1 MNAPSIRPCR
11 EAARHCG
18 AQRRTSFAA
27 QSAAPSLRRAAAL
40 VIAASAALAT
50 ASATAAP
57 PPRFE
62 FDADG
67 SFALFQVSDIQDQGK
82 LSQRSADVLRAALA
96 AAKPRLVVLT
106 GDNVNTASNR
116 RDAFAGAMEPVIK
129 IFEEFRTPFCV
140 TFGNHDSERA
150 GDDFLTR
157 QEQYDWLKQR
167 GGELFVDHDVP
178 ELTGVGSGMIELFVP
193 GAEKPSVRLFPMD
206 SGDYSSG
213 GYDGCHADQIAWY
226 ERVAADGVPHL
237 WFQHIIVPDAN
248 DTGLFRAAKEGEKG
262 VRMRVRGE
270 DVQAVPADGVLG
282 ELKEHTCPPGWG
294 AYRDKEHTVEGR
306 TLYDAWRANGHLV
319 GAYFGHDHM
328 NTFDGVDENG
338 IRLGATK
345 ALTVHSY
352 NDGDP
357 GLRLFVVHPDGSF
370 ETEHA
375 TEKHPFPVPAD
386 GRPYRPAAPQPLP
399 RAVPAEPAAPDPFPP
414 LASFAPAAPD
424 KGGLFRPG
432 LLEELR
438 GFRRVVPGPVQALAN
453 KNGVVA
459 EPENPLA
466 LKLPADGE
474 VFPVIVDRTPA
485 DAAQWSRFA
494 RSWESGDLYRYRG
507 QVFATKDG
515 DVRFGERM
523 WDFTTVKLDGRT
535 VFESREFKTADC
547 SDAIPVKAG
556 WHEIEIVFENENGR
570 AGAAWPDY
578 VDKGVPT
585 GPGFG
590 LAKDASKASTDPA
603 DYTFPADIGF
613 FGNVFRV
620 PVEGSFVR
628 VISATKRDDGDIDL
642 ALAWT
647 DLPSGGLK
655 SPIVLAGPTDG
666 GTTTDGWIVH
676 RDLGNFPAGS
686 GETNLVVRM
695 DKQPVSFLRVKSVI
709 CEDPFKHR
717 MDGTLFEWSPAIPV
731 K

>member
-11 EAARHCG
+11 EAARH
-18 AQRRTSFAA
+18 
-27 QSAAPSLRRAAAL
+27 SAATPPPFICRAAAL
-40 VIAASAALAT
+40 FIAAAALAT

-67 SFALFQVSDIQDQGK
+67 SFAFFQVSDIQDQGK
-82 LSQRSADVLRAALA
+82 LSDRSAAVLRAALA
-96 AAKPRLVVLT
+96 AAKPRLVILT

-116 RDAFAGAMEPVIK
+116 RDAFAGAMEPVVR
-129 IFEEFRTPFCV
+129 IFEEFGTPFCV
-140 TFGNHDSERA
+140 TFGNHDSERK

-167 GGELFVDHDVP
+167 GGKLFVDHDVP

-262 VRMRVRGE
+262 IKMRVRGE
-270 DVQAVPADGVLG
+270 DVQAVPAEGVLG

-386 GRPYRPAAPQPLP
+386 GKPYRPAKCPLP
-399 RAVPAEPAAPDPFPP
+399 RVAPPVVDPFPP

-453 KNGVVA
+453 KNGIVA
-459 EPENPLA
+459 EPENPFFGNGMHSI
-466 LKLPADGE
+466 GE
-474 VFPVIVDRTPA
+474 VFPVMVDREPVEA
-485 DAAQWSRFA
+485 SRWAHLA
-494 RSWESGDLYRYRG
+494 RPWESGDLYRYRG
-507 QVFATKDG
+507 QVFAAKDG
-515 DVRFGERM
+515 DVRFGEKM
-523 WDFTTVKLDGRT
+523 WDFTTVKLDGKT
-535 VFESREFKTADC
+535 VFENRVYETADC

-556 WHEIEIVFENENGR
+556 WHEIEIVFENEKGR

-590 LAKDASKASTDPA
+590 IAKDASKASTDPA
-603 DYTFPADIGF
+603 DYTFPADIGDGAF
-613 FGNVFRV
+613 FRV
-620 PVEGSFVR
+620 PVEGEPIR
-628 VISATKRDDGDIDL
+628 VTGARRNGDGSVQIDL
-642 ALAWT
+642 AFEN
-647 DLPSGGLK
+647 LPSDAAFEAVFAEDDPGTSSVATTGAPPRQTVELK
-655 SPIVLAGPTDG
+655 TVPACENG
-666 GTTTDGWIVH
+666 GTSLVAKPMPQM
-676 RDLGNFPAGS
+676 PAS
-686 GETNLVVRM
+686 VLRLRAVMPDANLVWWSDV
-695 DKQPVSFLRVKSVI
+695 LR
-709 CEDPFKHR
+709 P
-717 MDGTLFEWSPAIPV
+717 
-731 K
+731 

>member
-1 MNAPSIRPCR
+1 MSTPSIRPCR
-11 EAARHCG
+11 EAARHSAATPPPFICG
-18 AQRRTSFAA
+18 A
-27 QSAAPSLRRAAAL
+27 AAPVIRGGAAPFIRRAAAL
-40 VIAASAALAT
+40 VVAAAAALAT

-67 SFALFQVSDIQDQGK
+67 SFAFFQVSDIQDQGK
-82 LSQRSADVLRAALA
+82 LSERSAAVLRAALA
-96 AAKPRLVVLT
+96 AAKPRLVILT

-116 RDAFAGAMEPVIK
+116 RDAFAGAMEPVAK
-129 IFEEFRTPFCV
+129 IFEEFGTPFCV

-167 GGELFVDHDVP
+167 GGKLFVDHDVP
-178 ELTGVGSGMIELFVP
+178 ELTGVGSGCIELFVP
-193 GAEKPSVRLFPMD
+193 GAKKPSVRLFPMD

-248 DTGLFRAAKEGEKG
+248 DTGLFRAEKEGEKG
-262 VRMRVRGE
+262 IEMRVRGE
-270 DVQAVPADGVLG
+270 KVHAVPAEGVLG

-294 AYRDKEHTVEGR
+294 AYRDKEHTVDGR

-375 TEKHPFPVPAD
+375 TEKKPFPVPAD
-386 GRPYRPAAPQPLP
+386 GKPYRPAAPQPLP
-399 RAVPAEPAAPDPFPP
+399 RAVPAEPVAPDPFPP
-414 LASFAPAAPD
+414 LASFALPKID
-424 KGGLFRPG
+424 KGGLYRPG
-432 LLEELR
+432 LLEDLR

-459 EPENPLA
+459 APEC
-466 LKLPADGE
+466 DGRYDIAE
-474 VFPVIVDRTPA
+474 GTTFIM
-485 DAAQWSRFA
+485 SRFGDSSAA
-494 RSWESGDLYRYRG
+494 RTWESGDLYRYRG
-507 QVFATKDG
+507 QVFAAADG
-515 DVRFGERM
+515 VWRFAERM
-523 WDFTTVKLDGRT
+523 FDFTTVKLDGKV
-535 VFESREFKTADC
+535 VFESREWKTADC

-590 LAKDASKASTDPA
+590 MHVGDGDASTDPA
-603 DYTFPADIGF
+603 DFFFPEDLGTGDA
-613 FGNVFRV
+613 FRV
-620 PVEGSFVR
+620 PVEGAPIRVTAVR
-628 VISATKRDDGDIDL
+628 ENQGAEVDIEYDELPAEAEITGIFQVGGDKLFSPSAVET
-642 ALAWT
+642 
-647 DLPSGGLK
+647 P
-655 SPIVLAGPTDG
+655 V
-666 GTTTDGWIVH
+666 GTI
-676 RDLGNFPAGS
+676 PAGKKGNQTIS
-686 GETNLVVRM
+686 FANKLKINSFRLRATMPGANLVWWSDV
-695 DKQPVSFLRVKSVI
+695 LR
-709 CEDPFKHR
+709 P
-717 MDGTLFEWSPAIPV
+717 
-731 K
+731 

>member
-1 MNAPSIRPCR
+1 MKHTLLRPCR
-11 EAARHCG
+11 EAARHSAATPPPFICG
-18 AQRRTSFAA
+18 A
-27 QSAAPSLRRAAAL
+27 AAPIIRGGAAPFIRRAAAL
-40 VIAASAALAT
+40 VIAAAALAT

-116 RDAFAGAMEPVIK
+116 RDAFAGAMEPVVK

-140 TFGNHDSERA
+140 TFGNHDSERT
-150 GDDFLTR
+150 GEGFLTR

-178 ELTGVGSGMIELFVP
+178 ELTGVGSGCIELFVP

-206 SGDYSSG
+206 SGSYSSG

-386 GRPYRPAAPQPLP
+386 GKPYRPAKRPLP
-399 RAVPAEPAAPDPFPP
+399 RVAPPVVDPFPP

-424 KGGLFRPG
+424 KGGLYRPG

-438 GFRRVVPGPVQALAN
+438 GNRRVVPGPVQALAN

-459 EPENPLA
+459 PPEC
-466 LKLPADGE
+466 DGRYDIAE
-474 VFPVIVDRTPA
+474 GTTFIM
-485 DAAQWSRFA
+485 SRFGDSSA
-494 RSWESGDLYRYRG
+494 AHPWESGDIYRYRG
-507 QVFATKDG
+507 QVFAAADG
-515 DVRFGERM
+515 VWRFGEKM
-523 WDFTTVKLDGRT
+523 WDFTTVRLDGKT
-535 VFESREFKTADC
+535 VFESRVYETADC
-547 SDAIPVKAG
+547 SDVIPVKAG
-556 WHEIEIVFENENGR
+556 WHEIEIVFENEKGR

-590 LAKDASKASTDPA
+590 MRVGDGDASTDPA
-603 DYTFPADIGF
+603 DFFFPEDLGYGDA
-613 FGNVFRV
+613 FRV

-628 VISATKRDDGDIDL
+628 VVSATKRDDGDIDL

-647 DLPSGGLK
+647 DLPANGIK

-676 RDLGNFPAGS
+676 RGLGNFPAGS

-695 DKQPVSFLRVKSVI
+695 DKQPVSFLRVKSIV
-709 CEDPFKHR
+709 CEDPFNHR
-717 MDGTLFEWSPAIPV
+717 MDGTLIEWSPAIPV

>member
-27 QSAAPSLRRAAAL
+27 PSAAPSLRRAAAL
-40 VIAASAALAT
+40 VVAAAAALAT

-82 LSQRSADVLRAALA
+82 LSDRSAAVLRAALA

-116 RDAFAGAMEPVIK
+116 RDAFAGAMEPVVK

-140 TFGNHDSERA
+140 TFGNHDSERT

-178 ELTGVGSGMIELFVP
+178 ELTGVGSGCIELFVP

-206 SGDYSSG
+206 SGAYSSG

-248 DTGLFRAAKEGEKG
+248 DTGLFRAAKEDEKG

-386 GRPYRPAAPQPLP
+386 GKPYRPAAPQPLP
-399 RAVPAEPAAPDPFPP
+399 HAVSAESAAPDPFPP

-459 EPENPLA
+459 EPENPLS
-466 LKLPADGE
+466 LYGLHSFGE

-485 DAAQWSRFA
+485 EAALWSRFA
-494 RSWESGDLYRYRG
+494 RSWESGDIYRYRG
-507 QVFATKDG
+507 QVFAAKDG

-590 LAKDASKASTDPA
+590 LAKDASKASTDPV
-603 DYTFPADIGF
+603 DYTFPADIGR
-613 FGNVFRV
+613 GDLFRV
-620 PVEGSFVR
+620 PVEGEPIRVTAVR
-628 VISATKRDDGDIDL
+628 ENQGAEVDIEYDELPAEAKITIFARTDFGEDKREGATI
-642 ALAWT
+642 
-647 DLPSGGLK
+647 
-655 SPIVLAGPTDG
+655 
-666 GTTTDGWIVH
+666 
-676 RDLGNFPAGS
+676 PAGKKGKMTIS
-686 GETNLVVRM
+686 YVYKLKVYSVRLRATMPNANLVWWSDV
-695 DKQPVSFLRVKSVI
+695 LR
-709 CEDPFKHR
+709 P
-717 MDGTLFEWSPAIPV
+717 
-731 K
+731 

>member
-40 VIAASAALAT
+40 VVAAAAALAT

-140 TFGNHDSERA
+140 TFGNHDSERT

-178 ELTGVGSGMIELFVP
+178 ELTGVGSGCIELFVP

-270 DVQAVPADGVLG
+270 DVQAVPAEGVLG

-375 TEKHPFPVPAD
+375 TEKKPFPVPAD
-386 GRPYRPAAPQPLP
+386 GKPYRPAAPQPLP

-459 EPENPLA
+459 EPENPLS
-466 LKLPADGE
+466 LYGLHSFGE

-485 DAAQWSRFA
+485 EAALWSRFA
-494 RSWESGDLYRYRG
+494 RSWESGDIYRYRG
-507 QVFATKDG
+507 QVFAAKDG

-556 WHEIEIVFENENGR
+556 WHEIEIVFENEKGR

-603 DYTFPADIGF
+603 DYTFPADIGD
-613 FGNVFRV
+613 GSVFRV
-620 PVEGSFVR
+620 PVEGAPIRVTGVR
-628 VISATKRDDGDIDL
+628 ENQGAEVDIEYDELPAEAKITIFARTDFGEGKQEGATI
-642 ALAWT
+642 
-647 DLPSGGLK
+647 
-655 SPIVLAGPTDG
+655 
-666 GTTTDGWIVH
+666 
-676 RDLGNFPAGS
+676 PAGKKGKMTIS
-686 GETNLVVRM
+686 YVYKLKVYSVRLCATMPGANLVWWSDV
-695 DKQPVSFLRVKSVI
+695 LR
-709 CEDPFKHR
+709 P
-717 MDGTLFEWSPAIPV
+717 
-731 K
+731 

>member
-1 MNAPSIRPCR
+1 MSTSAI
-11 EAARHCG
+11 RHCG

-40 VIAASAALAT
+40 VVAAAAALAT

-116 RDAFAGAMEPVIK
+116 RDAFAGAMEPVVK

-178 ELTGVGSGMIELFVP
+178 ELTGVGSGCVELFVP

-262 VRMRVRGE
+262 IKMRVRGE

-386 GRPYRPAAPQPLP
+386 GKPYRPAAPQPLP
-399 RAVPAEPAAPDPFPP
+399 RAVSAESAAPDPFPP
-414 LASFAPAAPD
+414 LSSFAPAAPD
-424 KGGLFRPG
+424 KGGLYRPG

-459 EPENPLA
+459 APENPFFGNGMHSI
-466 LKLPADGE
+466 GE
-474 VFPVIVDRTPA
+474 VFPVMVDREPVEA
-485 DAAQWSRFA
+485 SEWSHLA
-494 RSWESGDLYRYRG
+494 RPWESGDLYRYRG
-507 QVFATKDG
+507 QVFAAKDG
-515 DVRFGERM
+515 DVRFGEKM
-523 WDFTTVKLDGRT
+523 WDFTTVRLDGKT
-535 VFESREFKTADC
+535 VFESRVYETADC
-547 SDAIPVKAG
+547 SDAIPVTKG
-556 WHEIEIVFENENGR
+556 WHEIEIVFENEKGR

-590 LAKDASKASTDPA
+590 FAKDASKASTDPA
-603 DYTFPADIGF
+603 DYTFPADIGD
-613 FGNVFRV
+613 GSVFRV

-628 VISATKRDDGDIDL
+628 VVSATKRDDGDIDL

-647 DLPSGGLK
+647 DLPANGIK

-676 RDLGNFPAGS
+676 RGLGNFPAGS

>member
-1 MNAPSIRPCR
+1 MYTNVNAEPFI
-11 EAARHCG
+11 
-18 AQRRTSFAA
+18 RRT
-27 QSAAPSLRRAAAL
+27 AAL
-40 VIAASAALAT
+40 VVAAAAALAT
-50 ASATAAP
+50 ASGA
-57 PPRFE
+57 PPRFD

-116 RDAFAGAMEPVIK
+116 RDAFAGAMEPVVK

-140 TFGNHDSERA
+140 TFGNHDSERT

-178 ELTGVGSGMIELFVP
+178 ELTGVGSGCIELFVP

-262 VRMRVRGE
+262 IKMRVRGE
-270 DVQAVPADGVLG
+270 DVQAVPAEGVLG

-294 AYRDKEHTVEGR
+294 AYRDKEHTVGGR
-306 TLYDAWRANGHLV
+306 TLYDAWRANGHLL

-386 GRPYRPAAPQPLP
+386 GTPYRPAAPQPLP
-399 RAVPAEPAAPDPFPP
+399 RAVSAESAAPDPFPP

-453 KNGVVA
+453 KNGVVERNLDDSRSHA
-459 EPENPLA
+459 F
-466 LKLPADGE
+466 GE
-474 VFPVIVDRTPA
+474 VFPVAVDIDIA
-485 DAAQWSRFA
+485 DAGQWSHLA
-494 RSWESGDLYRYRG
+494 RPWESGDVYRYRG
-507 QVFATKDG
+507 QVFAAKDG

-590 LAKDASKASTDPA
+590 IAKDASKASTDPA
-603 DYTFPADIGF
+603 DYTFPADIGD
-613 FGNVFRV
+613 GSVFRV
-620 PVEGSFVR
+620 PVEGAPIRVTAVR
-628 VISATKRDDGDIDL
+628 ENQGAEVDIEFDELPAEAEITIFARTDFGEGKQEGATI
-642 ALAWT
+642 
-647 DLPSGGLK
+647 
-655 SPIVLAGPTDG
+655 
-666 GTTTDGWIVH
+666 
-676 RDLGNFPAGS
+676 PAGKKGKMTIS
-686 GETNLVVRM
+686 YVYKLKVYSVRLRATMPDANLVWWSDV
-695 DKQPVSFLRVKSVI
+695 LR
-709 CEDPFKHR
+709 P
-717 MDGTLFEWSPAIPV
+717 
-731 K
+731 

>member
-1 MNAPSIRPCR
+1 MPSSRSVR
-11 EAARHCG
+11 
-18 AQRRTSFAA
+18 
-27 QSAAPSLRRAAAL
+27 
-40 VIAASAALAT
+40 
-50 ASATAAP
+50 AAP
-57 PPRFE
+57 PRFD

-67 SFALFQVSDIQDQGK
+67 SFAFFQVSDIQDQGK
-82 LSQRSADVLRAALA
+82 LSDRSAAVLRAALA
-96 AAKPRLVVLT
+96 AAKPRLVILT

-116 RDAFAGAMEPVIK
+116 RDAFAGAMEPVVK
-129 IFEEFRTPFCV
+129 IFEEFSVPFCV
-140 TFGNHDSERA
+140 TFGNHDSERK

-157 QEQYDWLKQR
+157 QEQYDWLKER
-167 GGELFVDHDVP
+167 GGKLFVDHDVP

-294 AYRDKEHTVEGR
+294 AYRDKEHTVDGR

-386 GRPYRPAAPQPLP
+386 GTPYRPAAPQPLP
-399 RAVPAEPAAPDPFPP
+399 RAVSAESAAPDPFPP

-459 EPENPLA
+459 EPENA
-466 LKLPADGE
+466 LSLNGLHSVGE

-485 DAAQWSRFA
+485 EAAQWSRFA
-494 RSWESGDLYRYRG
+494 RSWESGDIYRYRG
-507 QVFATKDG
+507 QVLARNDG
-515 DVRFGERM
+515 VVRFGEKM
-523 WDFTTVKLDGRT
+523 WDFTTVKLDGKT
-535 VFESREFKTADC
+535 VFESRVYETADC
-547 SDAIPVKAG
+547 SEAIPVKAG

-570 AGAAWPDY
+570 AGAAWPEY

-603 DYTFPADIGF
+603 DYTFPADIGD
-613 FGNVFRV
+613 GSLFRV
-620 PVEGSFVR
+620 PVEGAPIRVTGVR
-628 VISATKRDDGDIDL
+628 ENQGSEVDIEYDELPAEAKITIFARTDFGEGKQEGATI
-642 ALAWT
+642 
-647 DLPSGGLK
+647 
-655 SPIVLAGPTDG
+655 
-666 GTTTDGWIVH
+666 
-676 RDLGNFPAGS
+676 PAGEKGKMTIS
-686 GETNLVVRM
+686 YVYKLKVYSVRLRAIMPGANLVWWSDV
-695 DKQPVSFLRVKSVI
+695 LR
-709 CEDPFKHR
+709 P
-717 MDGTLFEWSPAIPV
+717 
-731 K
+731 

>member
-11 EAARHCG
+11 EAARHSAATPPPFICG
-18 AQRRTSFAA
+18 EAA
-27 QSAAPSLRRAAAL
+27 PFIRGSAAPFIRRAAAL
-40 VIAASAALAT
+40 VLAAAALAT

-116 RDAFAGAMEPVIK
+116 RDAFAGAMEPVVK
-129 IFEEFRTPFCV
+129 IFEEFHTPFCV
-140 TFGNHDSERA
+140 TFGNHDSERT

-157 QEQYDWLKQR
+157 QEQYDWLKAR

-178 ELTGVGSGMIELFVP
+178 ELTGVGSGCIELFVP

-206 SGDYSSG
+206 SGSYSSG

-262 VRMRVRGE
+262 VKMRVRGE
-270 DVQAVPADGVLG
+270 EVQAVPAEGVLG

-386 GRPYRPAAPQPLP
+386 GKPYRPAKRPLP

-453 KNGVVA
+453 KNGA
-459 EPENPLA
+459 F
-466 LKLPADGE
+466 ADS
-474 VFPVIVDRTPA
+474 
-485 DAAQWSRFA
+485 AAHA
-494 RSWESGDLYRYRG
+494 WESGDIYRYRG
-507 QVFATKDG
+507 QILAANDAVIC
-515 DVRFGERM
+515 FGERM
-523 WDFTTVKLDGRT
+523 YDFTTVRLDGKT
-535 VFESREFKTADC
+535 VFESRVYQTADF

-570 AGAAWPDY
+570 AGAAWPEY
-578 VDKGVPT
+578 IDKGVPT

-590 LAKDASKASTDPA
+590 IADVPENGDASTNPE
-603 DYTFPADIGF
+603 DYEYPEDDGAGF
-613 FGNVFRV
+613 VFRV
-620 PVEGSFVR
+620 PVEGEPIRVKGVR
-628 VISATKRDDGDIDL
+628 RDGGSVQIDL
-642 ALAWT
+642 AFENLPADAAFFALVDETDAGAWGFIPGKT
-647 DLPSGGLK
+647 VSL
-655 SPIVLAGPTDG
+655 
-666 GTTTDGWIVH
+666 GTV
-676 RDLGNFPAGS
+676 PAG
-686 GETNLVVRM
+686 ETGNKTLTANPKGQPADTLRVYARMPNANLVWWSDV
-695 DKQPVSFLRVKSVI
+695 LR
-709 CEDPFKHR
+709 P
-717 MDGTLFEWSPAIPV
+717 
-731 K
+731 

>member
-11 EAARHCG
+11 DAARHSAATPPPFICG
-18 AQRRTSFAA
+18 A
-27 QSAAPSLRRAAAL
+27 AAPVIRGGAAPFIRRAAAL
-40 VIAASAALAT
+40 VVAAAAALAT

-96 AAKPRLVVLT
+96 AARPRLVVLT

-116 RDAFAGAMEPVIK
+116 RDAFAGAMEPVVK
-129 IFEEFRTPFCV
+129 IFEEFSVPFCV
-140 TFGNHDSERA
+140 TFGNHDSERK

-157 QEQYDWLKQR
+157 QEQYDWLKER
-167 GGELFVDHDVP
+167 GGKLFVDHDVP

-193 GAEKPSVRLFPMD
+193 GAKKPSVRLFPMD

-248 DTGLFRAAKEGEKG
+248 DTGLFRAAKEGESG
-262 VRMRVRGE
+262 PDMSVRGQR
-270 DVQAVPADGVLG
+270 VKAVPADGVLG
-282 ELKEHTCPPGWG
+282 EIKEHTCPPGWG
-294 AYRDKEHTVEGR
+294 AYRDKEHTVDGR
-306 TLYDAWRANGHLV
+306 TLYEAWRANGHMV

-375 TEKHPFPVPAD
+375 TEKNPFPVPE
-386 GRPYRPAAPQPLP
+386 GGKPYRPAAPQPLP
-399 RAVPAEPAAPDPFPP
+399 RVAAAAAAAPDPFPP

-424 KGGLFRPG
+424 KGGLYRPG

-438 GFRRVVPGPVQALAN
+438 GFRRVVPGPVQALSN
-453 KNGVVA
+453 KNGICGGGR
-459 EPENPLA
+459 P
-466 LKLPADGE
+466 
-474 VFPVIVDRTPA
+474 
-485 DAAQWSRFA
+485 
-494 RSWESGDLYRYRG
+494 WESGDLYRYRG
-507 QVFATKDG
+507 QLFAPDDG
-515 DVRFGERM
+515 TVRFGERM
-523 WDFTTVKLDGRT
+523 FDFTTVKLDGKI
-535 VFESREFKTADC
+535 VFESRVYQTADC
-547 SDAIPVKAG
+547 SDPIAVKAG

-570 AGAAWPDY
+570 AGAAWPEY
-578 VDKGVPT
+578 NDKGPPT

-590 LAKDASKASTDPA
+590 IRTDGGPASTNPD
-603 DYTFPADIGF
+603 DFEWVEDGGNGF
-613 FGNVFRV
+613 TFRV
-620 PVEGSFVR
+620 PVEGTPIRVTGVRRNGDGSVQVDLDFDNLPAEAKLFASFGADDPGTVFLFDNGPLVPFGAIAAGKEGKTSLSADPKGQPANALRVYVR
-628 VISATKRDDGDIDL
+628 MPEA
-642 ALAWT
+642 
-647 DLPSGGLK
+647 
-655 SPIVLAGPTDG
+655 
-666 GTTTDGWIVH
+666 
-676 RDLGNFPAGS
+676 
-686 GETNLVVRM
+686 NLVWWSDV
-695 DKQPVSFLRVKSVI
+695 LR
-709 CEDPFKHR
+709 P
-717 MDGTLFEWSPAIPV
+717 
-731 K
+731 

>member
-11 EAARHCG
+11 EAARHSAATPPPFICG
-18 AQRRTSFAA
+18 A
-27 QSAAPSLRRAAAL
+27 AAPVIRGGAAPFIRRAAAL
-40 VIAASAALAT
+40 VIAAAALAT

-140 TFGNHDSERA
+140 TFGNHDSERT

-178 ELTGVGSGMIELFVP
+178 ELTGVGSGCIELFVP

-206 SGDYSSG
+206 SGAYSSG

-270 DVQAVPADGVLG
+270 DVQAVPAEGVLG

-375 TEKHPFPVPAD
+375 TEKKPFPVPAD
-386 GRPYRPAAPQPLP
+386 GKPYRPAAPQPLP

-432 LLEELR
+432 LLEDLR

-459 EPENPLA
+459 EPENPLS
-466 LKLPADGE
+466 LYGLHSFGE

-485 DAAQWSRFA
+485 EAALWSRFA
-494 RSWESGDLYRYRG
+494 RSWESGDIYRYRG
-507 QVFATKDG
+507 QVFAAKDG

-556 WHEIEIVFENENGR
+556 WHEIEIVFENEKGR

-603 DYTFPADIGF
+603 DYTFPADIGD
-613 FGNVFRV
+613 GSVFRV
-620 PVEGSFVR
+620 PVEGAPIRVTGVR
-628 VISATKRDDGDIDL
+628 ENQGAEVDIEYDELPAEAKITIFARTDFGEGKQEGATI
-642 ALAWT
+642 
-647 DLPSGGLK
+647 
-655 SPIVLAGPTDG
+655 
-666 GTTTDGWIVH
+666 
-676 RDLGNFPAGS
+676 PAGKKGKMTIS
-686 GETNLVVRM
+686 YVYKLKVYSVRLCATMPGANLVWWSDV
-695 DKQPVSFLRVKSVI
+695 LR
-709 CEDPFKHR
+709 P
-717 MDGTLFEWSPAIPV
+717 
-731 K
+731 

>member
-1 MNAPSIRPCR
+1 M
-11 EAARHCG
+11 
-18 AQRRTSFAA
+18 
-27 QSAAPSLRRAAAL
+27 RAMKRL
-40 VIAASAALAT
+40 LSAALA
-50 ASATAAP
+50 AALLPAVAGCATAATDASRP
-57 PPRFE
+57 APRFD

-67 SFALFQVSDIQDQGK
+67 SFAFFQVSDIQDQGK
-82 LSQRSADVLRAALA
+82 LSDRSAAVLRAALA
-96 AAKPRLVVLT
+96 AAKPRLVILT

-116 RDAFAGAMEPVIK
+116 RDAFAGAMEPVVK

-140 TFGNHDSERA
+140 TFGNHDSERK

-157 QEQYDWLKQR
+157 QEQYDWLKER
-167 GGELFVDHDVP
+167 GGKLFVDHDVP

-262 VRMRVRGE
+262 VEMRVRGE
-270 DVQAVPADGVLG
+270 DVQAVPAEGVLG

-294 AYRDKEHTVEGR
+294 AYRDKEHTVDGR

-375 TEKHPFPVPAD
+375 TEKQPFPVPAD
-386 GRPYRPAAPQPLP
+386 GKPYRPAAPQPLP
-399 RAVPAEPAAPDPFPP
+399 RAVSAESAAPDPFPP

-453 KNGVVA
+453 KNGVVDESKA
-459 EPENPLA
+459 A
-466 LKLPADGE
+466 LFYVNGE
-474 VFPVIVDRTPA
+474 VRFGDVIPVGIYKIPA
-485 DAAQWSRFA
+485 DAAVWSRLA
-494 RSWESGDLYRYRG
+494 RPWESGDVYRYRG
-507 QVFATKDG
+507 QVFAKKDG
-515 DVRFGERM
+515 DVRFGEKM
-523 WDFTTVKLDGRT
+523 WDFTTVRLDGKT
-535 VFESREFKTADC
+535 VFESRVYETADC
-547 SDAIPVKAG
+547 SDAIPVTKG
-556 WHEIEIVFENENGR
+556 WHEIEIVFENEKGR

-578 VDKGVPT
+578 VDKGVPV

-603 DYTFPADIGF
+603 DFTFPNDIGD
-613 FGNVFRV
+613 GSVFRV
-620 PVEGSFVR
+620 PVEGAPIRVTGVR
-628 VISATKRDDGDIDL
+628 RNGDGTVQIDL
-642 ALAWT
+642 AFENLPADAGLSAVFGESDSADPYRFATDAVSLGTVPACDKGETSLAA
-647 DLPSGGLK
+647 DPEG
-655 SPIVLAGPTDG
+655 
-666 GTTTDGWIVH
+666 
-676 RDLGNFPAGS
+676 RPAAALRVYARMS
-686 GETNLVVRM
+686 DTNLVWWSDV
-695 DKQPVSFLRVKSVI
+695 LR
-709 CEDPFKHR
+709 P
-717 MDGTLFEWSPAIPV
+717 
-731 K
+731 

>member
-1 MNAPSIRPCR
+1 MNTPAI
-11 EAARHCG
+11 RHCG
-18 AQRRTSFAA
+18 AQRRPSFAA

-40 VIAASAALAT
+40 VIAAAALST
-50 ASATAAP
+50 ASVAAAA
-57 PPRFE
+57 PRFE

-67 SFALFQVSDIQDQGK
+67 SFAFFQVSDIQDQGK
-82 LSQRSADVLRAALA
+82 LSDRSAAVLRAALA
-96 AAKPRLVVLT
+96 AAKPKLVILT

-116 RDAFAGAMEPVIK
+116 RDAFAGAMEPVIR
-129 IFEEFRTPFCV
+129 IFEEFGTSFCV
-140 TFGNHDSERA
+140 TFGNHDSERK

-157 QEQYDWLKQR
+157 QEQYDWLKAR
-167 GGELFVDHDVP
+167 GGKLFVDHDVP
-178 ELTGVGSGMIELFVP
+178 ELTGVGSGMVELFVP

-262 VRMRVRGE
+262 IKMRVRGE
-270 DVQAVPADGVLG
+270 EVQAVPAEGVLG
-282 ELKEHTCPPGWG
+282 VLKEHTCPPGWG
-294 AYRDKEHTVEGR
+294 AYRDKEHTAEGR
-306 TLYDAWRANGHLV
+306 TLYEAWRVNGRMV

-345 ALTVHSY
+345 ALTVKSY

-357 GLRLFVVHPDGSF
+357 GLRLIVVHPDGSF

-375 TEKHPFPVPAD
+375 TEKHPFPVPE
-386 GRPYRPAAPQPLP
+386 GGKPYRPAAPQPLP
-399 RAVPAEPAAPDPFPP
+399 RVASAAPAAADPFPP

-424 KGGLFRPG
+424 KGGLYRPG

-438 GFRRVVPGPVQALAN
+438 GFRRYVPGPVQALSN
-453 KNGVVA
+453 KNGVVPS
-459 EPENPLA
+459 PECIGRCEI
-466 LKLPADGE
+466 ADGTQ
-474 VFPVIVDRTPA
+474 FFLARYVDSS
-485 DAAQWSRFA
+485 AARP
-494 RSWESGDLYRYRG
+494 WESGDLYRYRG
-507 QVFATKDG
+507 QVFAASNC
-515 DVRFGERM
+515 VWRFAERM
-523 WDFTTVKLDGRT
+523 YDFTTVKLDGRT
-535 VFESREFKTADC
+535 VFESRVYQTADC
-547 SDAIPVKAG
+547 SDAIPVKGG

-570 AGAAWPDY
+570 AGAAWPEY

-590 LAKDASKASTDPA
+590 MRVGDGDASTNPEDFF
-603 DYTFPADIGF
+603 FPEDIGD
-613 FGNVFRV
+613 GSGFRV

-628 VISATKRDDGDIDL
+628 VVSATKRDDGDIDL

-647 DLPSGGLK
+647 DLPSGGIK

-666 GTTTDGWIVH
+666 GTETDGWIVH
-676 RDLGNFPAGS
+676 RGLGNFPAGS

-695 DKQPVSFLRVKSVI
+695 DKQPVSFLRVKSIV
-709 CEDPFKHR
+709 CEDPFNHR
-717 MDGTLFEWSPAIPV
+717 MDGTLIEWSPAVPV
-731 K
+731 Q

>member
-11 EAARHCG
+11 EAARH
-18 AQRRTSFAA
+18 
-27 QSAAPSLRRAAAL
+27 SAATPPPFICRAAAPFICGGAAPFIRRAAAL
-40 VIAASAALAT
+40 FIAAAALAT

-57 PPRFE
+57 PPRFD

-67 SFALFQVSDIQDQGK
+67 SFAFFQVSDIQDQGK
-82 LSQRSADVLRAALA
+82 LSERSAAVLRAALA
-96 AAKPRLVVLT
+96 AAKPRLVILT

-116 RDAFAGAMEPVIK
+116 RDAFAGAMEPVVK

-140 TFGNHDSERA
+140 TFGNHDSERK

-167 GGELFVDHDVP
+167 GGKLFVDHDVP

-193 GAEKPSVRLFPMD
+193 GAKKPSVRLFPMD

-248 DTGLFRAAKEGEKG
+248 DTGLFRAEKEGEKG
-262 VRMRVRGE
+262 IEMRVRGE
-270 DVQAVPADGVLG
+270 KVQAVPADGVLG
-282 ELKEHTCPPGWG
+282 ALKEHTCPPGWG
-294 AYRDKEHTVEGR
+294 AYRDKEHTVDGR
-306 TLYDAWRANGHLV
+306 TLYEAWRANGHMV

-375 TEKHPFPVPAD
+375 TEKKPFPVPAD
-386 GRPYRPAAPQPLP
+386 GKPYRPAAPQPLP
-399 RAVPAEPAAPDPFPP
+399 IAVPAEPVAPDPFPP
-414 LASFAPAAPD
+414 LASFALPKID
-424 KGGLFRPG
+424 KGGLYRPG

-453 KNGVVA
+453 KNGVTDFA
-459 EPENPLA
+459 ETA
-466 LKLPADGE
+466 Q
-474 VFPVIVDRTPA
+474 
-485 DAAQWSRFA
+485 AAKHA
-494 RSWESGDLYRYRG
+494 RPWESGDLYRYRG
-507 QVFATKDG
+507 QVFAASNA
-515 DVRFGERM
+515 VWRFGEKM
-523 WDFTTVKLDGRT
+523 WDFTIVKLDGKN
-535 VFESREFKTADC
+535 VFGSSVYETADC

-556 WHEIEIVFENENGR
+556 WHEIEIVFENEKGR
-570 AGAAWPDY
+570 AGAAWPEY

-590 LAKDASKASTDPA
+590 IAKDASKASTDPA
-603 DYTFPADIGF
+603 DYTFPADIGD
-613 FGNVFRV
+613 GSLFRV
-620 PVEGSFVR
+620 PVEGAPIR
-628 VISATKRDDGDIDL
+628 VTGIRENQGVEVDIEYDELPAEAEITGIFQVGGDKLFSPSAVET
-642 ALAWT
+642 
-647 DLPSGGLK
+647 P
-655 SPIVLAGPTDG
+655 V
-666 GTTTDGWIVH
+666 GTI
-676 RDLGNFPAGS
+676 PAGKKGNQTIS
-686 GETNLVVRM
+686 FANKLKVNSFRLRATMPGANLVWWSDV
-695 DKQPVSFLRVKSVI
+695 LR
-709 CEDPFKHR
+709 P
-717 MDGTLFEWSPAIPV
+717 
-731 K
+731 

>member
-11 EAARHCG
+11 EAARHSAATPPPFICG
-18 AQRRTSFAA
+18 AAAPVIRGGAAPFIRRT
-27 QSAAPSLRRAAAL
+27 AAL
-40 VIAASAALAT
+40 VIAAAALAT

-67 SFALFQVSDIQDQGK
+67 SFAFFQVSDIQDQGK
-82 LSQRSADVLRAALA
+82 LSERSAAVLRAALA
-96 AAKPRLVVLT
+96 AAKPRLVILT

-116 RDAFAGAMEPVIK
+116 RDAFAGAMEPVVK
-129 IFEEFRTPFCV
+129 IFEEFGTPFCV
-140 TFGNHDSERA
+140 TFGNHDSERK

-157 QEQYDWLKQR
+157 QEQYDWLKER
-167 GGELFVDHDVP
+167 GGKLFVDHDVP

-193 GAEKPSVRLFPMD
+193 GAKKPSVRLFPMD

-248 DTGLFRAAKEGEKG
+248 DTGLFRAEKEGEKG
-262 VRMRVRGE
+262 IEMRVRGE
-270 DVQAVPADGVLG
+270 KVQAVPADGVLG
-282 ELKEHTCPPGWG
+282 ALKEHTCPPGWG

-386 GRPYRPAAPQPLP
+386 GKPYRPAAPQPLP
-399 RAVPAEPAAPDPFPP
+399 IAVPAEPVAPDPFPP

-432 LLEELR
+432 L
-438 GFRRVVPGPVQALAN
+438 
-453 KNGVVA
+453 
-459 EPENPLA
+459 
-466 LKLPADGE
+466 
-474 VFPVIVDRTPA
+474 
-485 DAAQWSRFA
+485 
-494 RSWESGDLYRYRG
+494 
-507 QVFATKDG
+507 
-515 DVRFGERM
+515 
-523 WDFTTVKLDGRT
+523 
-535 VFESREFKTADC
+535 C
-547 SDAIPVKAG
+547 
-556 WHEIEIVFENENGR
+556 
-570 AGAAWPDY
+570 
-578 VDKGVPT
+578 
-585 GPGFG
+585 
-590 LAKDASKASTDPA
+590 
-603 DYTFPADIGF
+603 
-613 FGNVFRV
+613 
-620 PVEGSFVR
+620 
-628 VISATKRDDGDIDL
+628 
-642 ALAWT
+642 
-647 DLPSGGLK
+647 
-655 SPIVLAGPTDG
+655 
-666 GTTTDGWIVH
+666 
-676 RDLGNFPAGS
+676 
-686 GETNLVVRM
+686 
-695 DKQPVSFLRVKSVI
+695 VS
-709 CEDPFKHR
+709 
-717 MDGTLFEWSPAIPV
+717 
-731 K
+731 

>member
-27 QSAAPSLRRAAAL
+27 PSAAPSLRRAAAL
-40 VIAASAALAT
+40 VVAAAVALAT

-116 RDAFAGAMEPVIK
+116 RDAFAGAMEPVVK

-140 TFGNHDSERA
+140 TFGNHDSERT

-178 ELTGVGSGMIELFVP
+178 ELTGVGSGCIELFVP

-206 SGDYSSG
+206 SGAYSSG

-262 VRMRVRGE
+262 IKMRVRGE
-270 DVQAVPADGVLG
+270 EVQAVPADGVLG

-294 AYRDKEHTVEGR
+294 AYRDKEHTVDGR

-386 GRPYRPAAPQPLP
+386 GTPYRPAAPQPLP

-414 LASFAPAAPD
+414 LASFAPAAPA

-459 EPENPLA
+459 EPENA
-466 LKLPADGE
+466 LSLNGLHSVGE

-485 DAAQWSRFA
+485 EAAQWSRFA
-494 RSWESGDLYRYRG
+494 RSWESGDIYRYRG

-603 DYTFPADIGF
+603 DYTFPADIGD
-613 FGNVFRV
+613 GSLFRV
-620 PVEGSFVR
+620 PVEGAPIRVTGVR
-628 VISATKRDDGDIDL
+628 ENQGSEVDIEYDELPAEAKITIFARTDFGEGKQEGATI
-642 ALAWT
+642 
-647 DLPSGGLK
+647 
-655 SPIVLAGPTDG
+655 
-666 GTTTDGWIVH
+666 
-676 RDLGNFPAGS
+676 PAGEKGKMTIS
-686 GETNLVVRM
+686 YVYKLKVYSVRLRATMTNANLVWWSDV
-695 DKQPVSFLRVKSVI
+695 LR
-709 CEDPFKHR
+709 P
-717 MDGTLFEWSPAIPV
+717 
-731 K
+731 

>member
-1 MNAPSIRPCR
+1 MSTSFICGEAAPSICG
-11 EAARHCG
+11 EAAPFIRG
-18 AQRRTSFAA
+18 
-27 QSAAPSLRRAAAL
+27 SAAPFIRRAAAL
-40 VIAASAALAT
+40 VLVAAALAT
-50 ASATAAP
+50 ASGA
-57 PPRFE
+57 PPRFD

-116 RDAFAGAMEPVIK
+116 RDAFAGAMEPVVK

-140 TFGNHDSERA
+140 TFGNHDSERT
-150 GDDFLTR
+150 GEGFLTR

-178 ELTGVGSGMIELFVP
+178 ELTGVGSGCIELFVP
-193 GAEKPSVRLFPMD
+193 GAEKPSVRLFAMD

-262 VRMRVRGE
+262 IKMRVRGE

-386 GRPYRPAAPQPLP
+386 GRPYRPAKRPLP
-399 RAVPAEPAAPDPFPP
+399 RAVSAESAAPDPFPP

-438 GFRRVVPGPVQALAN
+438 GFRRVIPGPVQALAN

-459 EPENPLA
+459 APDDPFFGYGLHSF
-466 LKLPADGE
+466 GE
-474 VFPVIVDRTPA
+474 VFPVMVDREPA
-485 DAAQWSRFA
+485 EAAQWSRFA
-494 RSWESGDLYRYRG
+494 RSWESGDVYRYRG
-507 QVFATKDG
+507 QVFAAKDG
-515 DVRFGERM
+515 AVRFGEKM
-523 WDFTTVKLDGRT
+523 WDFTTVKLDGKT
-535 VFESREFKTADC
+535 VFESRVYETADC
-547 SDAIPVKAG
+547 SEAIPVKAG
-556 WHEIEIVFENENGR
+556 WHEIEIVFENEKGR

-603 DYTFPADIGF
+603 DYTFPADIGD
-613 FGNVFRV
+613 GSVFRV
-620 PVEGSFVR
+620 PVEGAPIR
-628 VISATKRDDGDIDL
+628 VTGIRENQGVEVDIEYDELPAEAEITIFARTDFGEGKQEGATI
-642 ALAWT
+642 
-647 DLPSGGLK
+647 
-655 SPIVLAGPTDG
+655 
-666 GTTTDGWIVH
+666 
-676 RDLGNFPAGS
+676 PAGKKGKMTIS
-686 GETNLVVRM
+686 YVYKLKVYSVRLRATIPGANLVWWSDV
-695 DKQPVSFLRVKSVI
+695 LR
-709 CEDPFKHR
+709 P
-717 MDGTLFEWSPAIPV
+717 
-731 K
+731 

>member
-11 EAARHCG
+11 EAARHSAATPPPFICG
-18 AQRRTSFAA
+18 A
-27 QSAAPSLRRAAAL
+27 AAPFIRGDAAPFIRRAAAL
-40 VIAASAALAT
+40 VIAAAALAT

-116 RDAFAGAMEPVIK
+116 RDAFAGAMEPVVK

-178 ELTGVGSGMIELFVP
+178 ELTGVGSGCIELFVP

-206 SGDYSSG
+206 SGAYSSG

-262 VRMRVRGE
+262 IRMRVRGE
-270 DVQAVPADGVLG
+270 DVQAVPAEGVLG

-386 GRPYRPAAPQPLP
+386 GTPYRPAAPQPLP

-459 EPENPLA
+459 EPENA
-466 LKLPADGE
+466 LSLNGLHSVGE

-485 DAAQWSRFA
+485 EAAQWFRFA
-494 RSWESGDLYRYRG
+494 RSWESGDIYRYRG
-507 QVFATKDG
+507 QVFAAKDG

-523 WDFTTVKLDGRT
+523 WDFTTVKLDGRP

-603 DYTFPADIGF
+603 DYTFPADIGD
-613 FGNVFRV
+613 GSVFRV
-620 PVEGSFVR
+620 PVEGAPIRVTAVR
-628 VISATKRDDGDIDL
+628 ENQGAEVDIEYDELPAEAEITIFARTDFGEGKQEGATI
-642 ALAWT
+642 
-647 DLPSGGLK
+647 
-655 SPIVLAGPTDG
+655 
-666 GTTTDGWIVH
+666 
-676 RDLGNFPAGS
+676 PAGKKGKMTIS
-686 GETNLVVRM
+686 YVYKLKVYSVRLRAIMPGANLVWWSDV
-695 DKQPVSFLRVKSVI
+695 LR
-709 CEDPFKHR
+709 P
-717 MDGTLFEWSPAIPV
+717 
-731 K
+731 

>member
-11 EAARHCG
+11 EAARH
-18 AQRRTSFAA
+18 
-27 QSAAPSLRRAAAL
+27 SAATPPPSICGEAAPVIRGAAAPFIRRAAAL
-40 VIAASAALAT
+40 VIAAAALAS
-50 ASATAAP
+50 ASAAP

-150 GDDFLTR
+150 GDDFLAR

-178 ELTGVGSGMIELFVP
+178 ELTGVGSGCIELFVP

-206 SGDYSSG
+206 SGAYSSG

-270 DVQAVPADGVLG
+270 DVQAVPAEGVLG

-399 RAVPAEPAAPDPFPP
+399 RAVPAEPATPDPFPP

-459 EPENPLA
+459 APDDPSFLNGFDIPV
-466 LKLPADGE
+466 DT
-474 VFPVIVDRTPA
+474 VFAVAVESVPA
-485 DAAQWSRFA
+485 DAGRWSRFA
-494 RSWESGDLYRYRG
+494 RTWESGDLYRYRG

-523 WDFTTVKLDGRT
+523 WDFTTVKLDGKT
-535 VFESREFKTADC
+535 VFESRVYETADC

-590 LAKDASKASTDPA
+590 IAKDASKASTDPA
-603 DYTFPADIGF
+603 DYTFPADIGS
-613 FGNVFRV
+613 GDLFRV
-620 PVEGSFVR
+620 PVEGEPIRVTGVR
-628 VISATKRDDGDIDL
+628 RNGDGSVQVDL
-642 ALAWT
+642 AF
-647 DLPSGGLK
+647 DHLPADALFFAVFADEDPGTNPDFSPRVLSGCP
-655 SPIVLAGPTDG
+655 SAGPCEKG
-666 GTTTDGWIVH
+666 SASFA
-676 RDLGNFPAGS
+676 FPSDPSSSKVLRVYARMPGA
-686 GETNLVVRM
+686 NLVWWSDV
-695 DKQPVSFLRVKSVI
+695 LR
-709 CEDPFKHR
+709 P
-717 MDGTLFEWSPAIPV
+717 
-731 K
+731 

>member
-1 MNAPSIRPCR
+1 MSTPSIRPCR
-11 EAARHCG
+11 EAARHSAATPPPFICG
-18 AQRRTSFAA
+18 A
-27 QSAAPSLRRAAAL
+27 AAPFIRRAAAL
-40 VIAASAALAT
+40 VLAAAALAT
-50 ASATAAP
+50 ASGA
-57 PPRFE
+57 PPRFD

-116 RDAFAGAMEPVIK
+116 RDAFAGAMEPVVK

-157 QEQYDWLKQR
+157 QEQYDWLKAR

-178 ELTGVGSGMIELFVP
+178 ELTGVGSGCIELFVP
-193 GAEKPSVRLFPMD
+193 GAEKPSVRLFAMD
-206 SGDYSSG
+206 SGAYSSG

-270 DVQAVPADGVLG
+270 DVQAVPSEGVLG

-306 TLYDAWRANGHLV
+306 TLYDAWRANGHLL

-399 RAVPAEPAAPDPFPP
+399 RAVSAESAAPDPFPP

-459 EPENPLA
+459 APDDPFFGYGLHSC
-466 LKLPADGE
+466 GE
-474 VFPVIVDRTPA
+474 VFPVMVDREPA
-485 DAAQWSRFA
+485 EAAEWSRFA
-494 RSWESGDLYRYRG
+494 RSWESGDVYRYRG
-507 QVFATKDG
+507 QVFAAKDG
-515 DVRFGERM
+515 AVRFGEKM
-523 WDFTTVKLDGRT
+523 WDFTTVKLDGKT
-535 VFESREFKTADC
+535 VFESRVYETADC
-547 SDAIPVKAG
+547 SEAIPVKAG
-556 WHEIEIVFENENGR
+556 WHEIEIVFENEKGR

-603 DYTFPADIGF
+603 DYTFPADIGD
-613 FGNVFRV
+613 GSVFRV
-620 PVEGSFVR
+620 PVEGAPIR
-628 VISATKRDDGDIDL
+628 VTGIRENQGVEVDIEYDELPAEAEITIFARTDFGEGKQEGATI
-642 ALAWT
+642 
-647 DLPSGGLK
+647 
-655 SPIVLAGPTDG
+655 
-666 GTTTDGWIVH
+666 
-676 RDLGNFPAGS
+676 PAGKKGKMTIS
-686 GETNLVVRM
+686 YVYKLKVYSVRLRTTIPGANLVWWSDV
-695 DKQPVSFLRVKSVI
+695 LR
-709 CEDPFKHR
+709 P
-717 MDGTLFEWSPAIPV
+717 
-731 K
+731 

>member
-1 MNAPSIRPCR
+1 MYTNVNAEPFI
-11 EAARHCG
+11 
-18 AQRRTSFAA
+18 RRT
-27 QSAAPSLRRAAAL
+27 AAL
-40 VIAASAALAT
+40 VVAAAAALAT
-50 ASATAAP
+50 ASGA
-57 PPRFE
+57 PPRFD

-116 RDAFAGAMEPVIK
+116 RDAFAGAMEPVVK

-150 GDDFLTR
+150 GDDFLAR

-178 ELTGVGSGMIELFVP
+178 ELTGVGSGCIELFVP

-206 SGDYSSG
+206 SGAYSSG

-262 VRMRVRGE
+262 IKMRVRGE
-270 DVQAVPADGVLG
+270 DVQAVPAEGVLG

-414 LASFAPAAPD
+414 LASFALPKID
-424 KGGLFRPG
+424 KGGLYRPG

-459 EPENPLA
+459 APDDPFFGNGLHSC
-466 LKLPADGE
+466 GE
-474 VFPVIVDRTPA
+474 VFPVMVDREPA
-485 DAAQWSRFA
+485 EAAEWSRFA
-494 RSWESGDLYRYRG
+494 RSWESGDVYRYRG
-507 QVFATKDG
+507 QVFAAKDG
-515 DVRFGERM
+515 AVRFGEKM
-523 WDFTTVKLDGRT
+523 WDFTTVKLDGKT
-535 VFESREFKTADC
+535 VFESRVYETADC
-547 SDAIPVKAG
+547 SEAIPVKAG

-570 AGAAWPDY
+570 AGAAWPEY

-603 DYTFPADIGF
+603 DYTFPADIGD
-613 FGNVFRV
+613 GSLFRV
-620 PVEGSFVR
+620 PVEGAPIRVTGVR
-628 VISATKRDDGDIDL
+628 RNGDGVQIDL
-642 ALAWT
+642 VFDHLPADAVFEAVFAEDDPGTSSAATT
-647 DLPSGGLK
+647 DAPPRQIVGLK
-655 SPIVLAGPTDG
+655 TVSACEKG
-666 GTTTDGWIVH
+666 GTSLVAKPMPQMPTSALRLHAVMPG
-676 RDLGNFPAGS
+676 A
-686 GETNLVVRM
+686 NLVWWSDV
-695 DKQPVSFLRVKSVI
+695 LR
-709 CEDPFKHR
+709 P
-717 MDGTLFEWSPAIPV
+717 
-731 K
+731 